1 MKKICVVTGTRA
13 DYGLLR
19 WVMHEI
25 AVAPGLQLQVT
36 VTGAPLSPEF
46 GLTWR
51 NIVEDGFSIDAKVEM
66 LLGSDTSVGITKS
79 LGLAVA
85 GFADALAALRP
96 DLLLVLGDRYEILGA
111 VAAATMARIPVA
123 HLHGGEVTEGAFDD
137 AIRHAITKMS
147 HLHFVAAE
155 DYRRRVL
162 QLGEAPEHVH
172 NVGGLGIDNILRLK
186 LLDRTELEESLN
198 FKLGPRNLLVTFHP
212 VTLEPGT
219 SAAQMAELLAAL
231 DSLSDTRLLFT
242 MPNADTENRQL
253 IEMLQAFVARRP
265 DTAKLWTSLGQ
276 LLYLSCLQQ
285 VDGVVG
291 NSSSG
296 IIEAPSFRIGT
307 INIGERQRGRLRAA
321 SVIDCAPTKRA
332 IAGALRQLF
341 SGEFRARL
349 PRVSNPYGEG
359 GAAARVAAIL
369 SACEPRTLLKKKFH
383 DLPVTCL
390 TTQL

>member
-25 AVAPGLQLQVT
+25 AAAPGLQLQV
-36 VTGAPLSPEF
+36 VATGAHLSPEF

-51 NIVEDGFSIDAKVEM
+51 NIAEDGFAIDAKVEM
-66 LLGSDTSVGITKS
+66 LLGSDTPVGITKS
-79 LGLAVA
+79 LGLALT
-85 GFADALAALRP
+85 GFADTFAALRP

-111 VAAATMARIPVA
+111 VTAATMARIPVA

-137 AIRHAITKMS
+137 AMRHAITKMS

-162 QLGEAPEHVH
+162 QLGEAPENVH

-186 LLDRTELEESLN
+186 LLERTELEQSLD

-212 VTLEPGT
+212 VTLEPGA

-231 DSLSDTRLLFT
+231 DGLPDTRLLFT
-242 MPNADTENRQL
+242 MPNADTESHQL
-253 IEMLQAFVARRP
+253 GEMLHAFVARRP
-265 DTAKLWTSLGQ
+265 DTAKVWTSLGQ
-276 LLYLSCLQQ
+276 LRYLSCLRH

-296 IIEAPSFRIGT
+296 LAEAPSFRIGT
-307 INIGERQRGRLRAA
+307 VNVGERQQGRLKAA
-321 SVIDCAPTKRA
+321 SVIDCAPTREDISRA
-332 IAGALRQLF
+332 LQTLYSEAFRKQL
-341 SGEFRARL
+341 
-349 PRVSNPYGEG
+349 PKVINPYGEG
-359 GAAARVAAIL
+359 GASSRIVSIL
-369 SACEPRTLLKKKFH
+369 TRCKLDHLLKKRFH
-383 DLPVTCL
+383 DLPHPE
-390 TTQL
+390 